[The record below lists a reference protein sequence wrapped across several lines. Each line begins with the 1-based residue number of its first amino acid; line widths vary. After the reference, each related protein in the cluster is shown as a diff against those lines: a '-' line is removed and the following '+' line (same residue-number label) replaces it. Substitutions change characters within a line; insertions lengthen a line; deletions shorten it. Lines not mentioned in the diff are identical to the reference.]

1 MTDRHDGPRDVTAP
15 GNSAPPASQ
24 ARWAALADCP
34 SPPAPAGRAAGLAN
48 RILVYLRPGKVATV
62 LPHLDTGHSGL
73 ILAGASPGKGLQ
85 ELEGTGPGVPRLI
98 DPACHEKYTA
108 TCDAPFLLP
117 KGQLHAPSLDDVLDD
132 QLRAGVTV
140 ALTPTG
146 YIPAGRTDILRAA
159 ARQFSQLGRDDVIF
173 VAPLDVS
180 LVDRAYIKT
189 TTAILASL
197 DNPIALILG
206 RQFDPLDQSKRII
219 PNLRELAAT
228 VPLMPVRT
236 DFNGFDLAAHGAF
249 AAAIGTGGSLRH
261 AVDPQERPM
270 AFRRKG
276 EPADPA
282 PSVLFPEL
290 ASWFKGSKIA
300 KLFGAR
306 PHAAPR
312 CYCPVCQGQRLTR
325 FLKREDQDD
334 AIAHGVEVWSGWA
347 ADLLDQPTVRDRAVY
362 WRNLCCGAVATH
374 AVFRMQLKIM
384 DARTL
389 QPQGPLGV
397 WATQPAWP
405 AESTPA
411 TV

>member
-1 MTDRHDGPRDVTAP
+1 MTDPHDGPGDVTAP
-15 GNSAPPASQ
+15 GNSAPAAHQ
-24 ARWAALADCP
+24 ARWAALADRP
-34 SPPAPAGRAAGLAN
+34 SPPAPNGRAAGLAD
-48 RILVYLRPGKVATV
+48 RILVYLRPGKVDTV
-62 LPHLDTGHSGL
+62 LPHLDTRHSGV

-85 ELEGTGPGVPRLI
+85 ALEGIGAAVPRLI
-98 DPACHEKYTA
+98 DPACHENYTA

-117 KGQLHAPSLDDVLDD
+117 EGWLDAPSLDDVLDD
-132 QLRAGVTV
+132 QLQAGVTV

-197 DNPIALILG
+197 DSPVALILG

-228 VPLMPVRT
+228 IPLMPART
-236 DFNGFDLAAHGAF
+236 DFNGFDLTAHGAF

-261 AVDPQERPM
+261 AVSPLEKPL

-276 EPADPA
+276 QAPDPA
-282 PSVLFPEL
+282 PSVLVPEL
-290 ASWFKGSKIA
+290 VSWFKGSKIA
-300 KLFGAR
+300 RLFGAR
-306 PHAAPR
+306 PQIVPR
-312 CYCPVCQGQRLTR
+312 CHCPVCQGQRLDR

-334 AIAHGVEVWSGWA
+334 AIAHGVAVWSRWA

-374 AVFRMQLKIM
+374 AVFRSQLKIL
-384 DARTL
+384 DERTL

-397 WATQPAWP
+397 WAAQPAWP